1 MARPF
6 GPGLSSWDAPRA
18 HGGKGHEDELT
29 IAHGSLAHWDIQNLP
44 YARSPAGCC
53 RLETVTD
60 WFYPQESDLRK

>member
-29 IAHGSLAHWDIQNLP
+29 IARGSLAHWDIQNLP
-44 YARSPAGCC
+44 YKKSAV
-53 RLETVTD
+53 LEPNSNSFD
-60 WFYPQESDLRK
+60 YLNK